1 MRVLGGWLCSVMTMG
16 CSGFFLLLL
25 ALTQDVGRGQE
36 ENRLHRVLS
45 NGVGIPVRVRRGAPV
60 VARAMCAGLNLP
72 PALVAGSRYRDQVA
86 KFEVDK
92 AKADKAARL
101 AAAKVGV
108 VVLLIYITIYISFR
122 CVLSLLLPLPRGPP
136 PPAGA
141 RGLAPEPRVAPLAR
155 AGSVAPEQVERPA
168 KVAFMGIVQLLVCLP
183 RQMDC

>member
-1 MRVLGGWLCSVMTMG
+1 MTMG

-108 VVLLIYITIYISFR
+108 VFFAHLLCLAWRVPLRLWRWR
-122 CVLSLLLPLPRGPP
+122 CLWSNQ
-136 PPAGA
+136 
-141 RGLAPEPRVAPLAR
+141 AR
-155 AGSVAPEQVERPA
+155 ADEERRLKKEA
-168 KVAFMGIVQLLVCLP
+168 RKK
-183 RQMDC
+183 R

>member
-1 MRVLGGWLCSVMTMG
+1 MTMG

-108 VVLLIYITIYISFR
+108 VVLLIC
-122 CVLSLLLPLPRGPP
+122 CVWRGVCPYVCGGGGVC
-136 PPAGA
+136 GA
-141 RGLAPEPRVAPLAR
+141 IRRVR
-155 AGSVAPEQVERPA
+155 TKSG
-168 KVAFMGIVQLLVCLP
+168 G
-183 RQMDC
+183 